1 MFTGLVE
8 EKGEVNS
15 LSISGDSFSIKI
27 NAKTVMAD
35 IKIGD
40 SISTNG
46 VCLTVS
52 EFDNT
57 SFTADVMPETYRRTN
72 LRGLKLGEHVN
83 LERAMMLGDR
93 FGGHIVSGHVD
104 GVGEIINFKKEGN
117 AIWVTI
123 KTQANVMKY
132 ILMKG
137 SVCID
142 GISLTVAHV
151 ENQLFKVSLI
161 PETARATTFTNK
173 KIGDQI
179 NIECD
184 IVGKY
189 IERFMLFKEPE
200 IKSSISE
207 ELLMENG
214 FI

>member
-8 EKGEVNS
+8 EKGQVNS
-15 LSISGDSFSIKI
+15 ISISGKNFSIKI
-27 NAKTVMAD
+27 NAETVMEG

-40 SISTNG
+40 SVSTNG

-52 EFDNT
+52 AFDKS

-72 LRGLKLGEHVN
+72 LRALKLGEHVN

-104 GVGEIINFKKEGN
+104 GVGEIISFKKEAN

-123 KTQANVMKY
+123 KAQPEIMKY

-137 SVCID
+137 SVCTD

-151 ENQLFKVSLI
+151 EKEYFKVSLI
-161 PETARATTFTNK
+161 PETARATTIADK
-173 KIGDQI
+173 KTGDLI

-200 IKSSISE
+200 SKSHVTE
-207 ELLMENG
+207 ELLMQNG

>member
-1 MFTGLVE
+1 MEG
-8 EKGEVNS
+8 
-15 LSISGDSFSIKI
+15 I
-27 NAKTVMAD
+27 N
-35 IKIGD
+35 IGD
-40 SISTNG
+40 SVSTNG

-52 EFDNT
+52 KFDKT

-72 LRGLKLGEHVN
+72 LRALKLGEHVN

-104 GVGEIINFKKEGN
+104 GVGEIINFKKEAN
-117 AIWVTI
+117 AIWVTVKAQSEI
-123 KTQANVMKY
+123 MKY

-151 ENQLFKVSLI
+151 EKAFFKVSLI
-161 PETARATTFTNK
+161 PETARATTIADK
-173 KIGDQI
+173 KTGDLI

-200 IKSSISE
+200 QMSHVTE
-207 ELLMENG
+207 ELLMQNG